1 MGAGEAVQRFAG
13 RIRPMATLA
22 PFFAPGTKT
31 GSKETIEVK
40 VLFIWD
46 SVGNGSVSAFSQ
58 FQIGFEGQ
66 ISSVFYKGSLNLSL
80 ALSDQN
86 PASMSGPAAV
96 TINSQSDNNAKYQVN
111 GNQLTV
117 NATLGGKSETMT
129 FYAGDGGTYIN
140 LGGAVSQSIW
150 LKPQ

>member
-1 MGAGEAVQRFAG
+1 
-13 RIRPMATLA
+13 MATLT
-22 PFFAPGTKT
+22 PFFASGTKT
-31 GSKETIEVK
+31 GSRETIEVK
-40 VLFIWD
+40 VLFVWD

-66 ISSVFYKGSLNLSL
+66 ISSVFYKGAFNLSL

-86 PASMSGPAAV
+86 PASTSGPAAV
-96 TINSQSDNNAKYQVN
+96 TINGQSDDNAKYQVN

-129 FYAGDGGTYIN
+129 FYAGDGGTYVS
-140 LGGAVSQSIW
+140 LGGVVSQNLW